1 MPQNPVT
8 LKDLAEALKVSPS
21 TISRALRD
29 SPQISQ
35 HTKKAVWDLAAKWKY
50 QPNLIAKRLLTKRS
64 NMVGVIVPEISYYFN
79 SEAIKGIED
88 ILLKEGFN
96 LSICQT
102 HESYDRE
109 VAHCENLMANQ
120 VDGIISSISGEARAW
135 NHFKHIQ
142 EKGTP
147 LVLFDRGFNVPN
159 ISKVMIDNEAAARQ
173 GVEHLL
179 ERGCRRI
186 AFLMGPENM
195 PIAYARK
202 KGYLRAL
209 KAAGLTYDPQLTCH
223 CTFSTDMGF
232 RNALELLRCPDRPDA
247 IFTINDRIG
256 IGALAAVRQAG
267 LCVPED
273 VAVLGFNDEPYAA
286 LISPG
291 LSTISQ
297 PAYKMGQEAA
307 RMLLYQ
313 LAHPMAAPQFK
324 ILRTKLVI
332 RESTGGTR
340 LSK

>member
-1 MPQNPVT
+1 MLRQNPIT

-35 HTKKAVWDLAAKWKY
+35 NTKKAVWELAAKWKY
-50 QPNLIAKRLLTKRS
+50 QPNLVAKRLLTKRS

-159 ISKVMIDNEAAARQ
+159 ISKVMIDNEAAARH
-173 GVEHLL
+173 GVQHLL

-195 PIAYARK
+195 PIAHARK
-202 KGYLRAL
+202 KGYLSAL
-209 KAAGLTYDPQLTCH
+209 KTAGIAFDPHLTRH

-232 RNALELLRCPDRPDA
+232 SNALELLQLNRPDA

-256 IGALAAVRQAG
+256 IGALAAVRQSG
-267 LCVPED
+267 LRVPED

-313 LAHPMAAPQFK
+313 LAHPLADPQFK

-332 RESTGGTR
+332 RGSTEKVEP
-340 LSK
+340 SK